1 MDLNTFILILAVIVG
16 GWRISMAQK
25 ARREG
30 KDKEYRNN
38 LIWAGICAV
47 AVVLNI
53 A

>member
-1 MDLNTFILILAVIVG
+1 MDFDTFILVLAVIVA

-38 LIWAGICAV
+38 LIWAGICGLAI
-47 AVVLNI
+47 VLNI
-53 A
+53 T